1 MSPVLYG
8 ADRDGERI
16 CLLHLALGTYFNSK
30 SYPFA
35 VGLLFDEAKVLKVPE
50 NPVVSMAD
58 SYRPLR

>member
-1 MSPVLYG
+1 MVQIGMGKGFVCFIWPLEHTLT
-8 ADRDGERI
+8 RNP
-16 CLLHLALGTYFNSK
+16 FN

-35 VGLLFDEAKVLKVPE
+35 VGLLFDEAEVLKVPE